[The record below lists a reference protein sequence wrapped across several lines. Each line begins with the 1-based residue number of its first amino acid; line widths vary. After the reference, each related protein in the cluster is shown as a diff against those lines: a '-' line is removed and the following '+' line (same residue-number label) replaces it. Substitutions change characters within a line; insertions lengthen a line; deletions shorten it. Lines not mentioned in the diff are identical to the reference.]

1 MKSSFTDD
9 PQLRRQTDPTL
20 APHPGHP
27 RVSRIC
33 EQYVRIAGEPSI
45 DHCEVQRIILPN
57 SLRREA
63 WYVSYWNHG
72 NAIDDAKSTV
82 LLDIIVLISL
92 PFLCHWQE
100 LVRSLTVLGEPF
112 RRLCD
117 GLID

>member
-9 PQLRRQTDPTL
+9 PQLTRQTDPTL
-20 APHPGHP
+20 VPHPGHP

-33 EQYVRIAGEPSI
+33 ESTSI

-82 LLDIIVLISL
+82 LLDITVLISL
-92 PFLCHWQE
+92 PLLYHWQE